1 MFWAEKRNRRLAMD
15 STPVRRENA
24 ARNNGHR
31 GWFTP
36 LASSCYKARM
46 RIVTDC
52 RVDLIDIGKLL
63 LKYVFALPLG
73 RYREKEA
80 HRIGVRTSPPLAM
93 ARSRGE

>member
-1 MFWAEKRNRRLAMD
+1 
-15 STPVRRENA
+15 
-24 ARNNGHR
+24 
-31 GWFTP
+31 
-36 LASSCYKARM
+36 
-46 RIVTDC
+46 
-52 RVDLIDIGKLL
+52 VDLIDIGKLL